1 MDATYK
7 AFVTGTVTAVEC
19 IKQRQK
25 QDKDSDKQLPLLPHP
40 YQTLLNTVLRQVATA
55 LT

>member
-1 MDATYK
+1 MDASYK
-7 AFVTGTVTAVEC
+7 AFITGTVTAVEC

-40 YQTLLNTVLRQVATA
+40 YKPLLSIMLQQVATA
-55 LT
+55 IT